1 MFLGSSTYPLR
12 QIHTN
17 NAGPPRFTAAA
28 GTELAGTSSLSDV
41 IILTAERALQL

>member
-12 QIHTN
+12 QIHAN